1 MQGFGRACGNKRAV
15 VPMNESYQKLILQL
29 HNGFR
34 SLVASGLLKGYH
46 DILPPAKR
54 MGYIVSILLLKA
66 VNRSKETHRHTCNE
80 NIFYFKQW
88 DAELAK
94 LAAINA
100 KQCRLHYDKCRKTG
114 NVIIVYF
121 GQ

>member
-15 VPMNESYQKLILQL
+15 VPMNESHQKLILQL

-54 MGYIVSILLLKA
+54 MGYIVSITLIESCKPLYRKKHTDTHTMKTFFISSNGM
-66 VNRSKETHRHTCNE
+66 VNWPNLP
-80 NIFYFKQW
+80 Q
-88 DAELAK
+88 
-94 LAAINA
+94 
-100 KQCRLHYDKCRKTG
+100 
-114 NVIIVYF
+114 
-121 GQ
+121 